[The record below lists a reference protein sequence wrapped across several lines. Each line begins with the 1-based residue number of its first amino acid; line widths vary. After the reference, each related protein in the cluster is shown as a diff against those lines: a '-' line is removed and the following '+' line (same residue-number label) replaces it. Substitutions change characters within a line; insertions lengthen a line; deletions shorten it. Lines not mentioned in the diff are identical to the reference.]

1 MNRAMDALTGR
12 VVKRHRI
19 YERLLEP
26 DALPAFPDTSG
37 Y

>member
-12 VVKRHRI
+12 VVKRHRV
-19 YERLLEP
+19 YERLEP